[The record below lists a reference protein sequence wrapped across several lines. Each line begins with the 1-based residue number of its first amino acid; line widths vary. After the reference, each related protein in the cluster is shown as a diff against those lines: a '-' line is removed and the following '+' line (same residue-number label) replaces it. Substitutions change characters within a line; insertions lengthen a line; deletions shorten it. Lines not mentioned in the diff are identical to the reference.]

1 MAAVKQVLSGRKEY
15 SWEIRER
22 AEELYIIDGL
32 IYEDVATET
41 GVSVSQLKRWGQASG
56 WKERRREFRQAQT
69 SIRYDLRMAKAK
81 LIKSVVDNEDS
92 QKAYAFSSLVTSTAA
107 IEKAAGEHKAPTA
120 GPTRIIKTTQDAVE
134 ALEEAVQKKIN
145 AMLTEPG
152 ALSFAAIKDTK
163 QAMEMVEQLKAK
175 YKPEEEID
183 KAGGLSDD
191 AAEKIRK
198 QILGLTK

>member
-1 MAAVKQVLSGRKEY
+1 MAKEY

-56 WKERRREFRQAQT
+56 WRERRREYRQAQT
-69 SIRYDLRMAKAK
+69 SIRHSVMLAKEK
-81 LIKSVVDNEDS
+81 LIKSVIDTEDT
-92 QKAYAFSSLVTSTAA
+92 QKAYAFSSLVTSSAA
-107 IEKAAGEHKAPTA
+107 IEKAAGEHRAPTA

-134 ALEEAVQKKIN
+134 ALQEAVAKKIN
-145 AMLTEPG
+145 TMLSEPG

-163 QAMEMVEQLKAK
+163 QAMEMVEQLRAK
-175 YKPEEEID
+175 YKPEDETG
-183 KAGGLSDD
+183 KAEGLSDD
-191 AAEKIRK
+191 TAEEIRK
-198 QILGLTK
+198 EIFGLSK